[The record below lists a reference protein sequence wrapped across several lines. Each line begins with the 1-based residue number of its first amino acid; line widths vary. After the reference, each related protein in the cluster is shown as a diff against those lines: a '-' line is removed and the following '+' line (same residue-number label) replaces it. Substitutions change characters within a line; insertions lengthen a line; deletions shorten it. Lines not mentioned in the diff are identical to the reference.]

1 MEIELLLN
9 PELVQ
14 LLPNWDE
21 LNAQWVS
28 KKYFTVGG
36 GGLFCGPFFARALFL
51 HDFRRFLGAKKGHSR
66 ISEEKMT
73 KISDF
78 VFFIWVIFRQKRELF
93 AYFSFYFQIFY
104 VFNKRNLTYFIGN
117 Q

>member
-1 MEIELLLN
+1 MDAMEIELLLN

-36 GGLFCGPFFARALFL
+36 PFLRIE
-51 HDFRRFLGAKKGHSR
+51 KG
-66 ISEEKMT
+66 
-73 KISDF
+73 KINANYERLKGKS
-78 VFFIWVIFRQKRELF
+78 QKDE
-93 AYFSFYFQIFY
+93 
-104 VFNKRNLTYFIGN
+104 
-117 Q
+117 